1 MHCNRAYP
9 TPTTHPT
16 PLFAK
21 SIYSHSA
28 INAFRLSRRIAL
40 LTVFCVA
47 ISAIG
52 SLGGMTL
59 AQDGSSA
66 TDSAAGNAVAANSAA
81 GQSSGPSISRA
92 ASHSDNV
99 IIILDDS
106 GSMRERM
113 PRDRGTRMDAAKAAL
128 EQVIGQI
135 DPKTN
140 VGILLLNGARQYK
153 NWLVPFETLNK
164 DNAIQRIR
172 ALQPGG
178 GTPLGEAMRVGA
190 NTLLDLRSKNFYG
203 TYRLVVVTDGE
214 ASDPQLLAQFL
225 PDILSRGLLVDAIGV
240 DMKSDHSLATKVHS
254 YRRANDLESL
264 SNAIQEILAE
274 QPQQDQAGSDADF
287 ALLEALGDVDVS
299 EVLTAL
305 AKPNNGPI
313 TGIPSHRADVP
324 SNGGPGSSGWVS
336 MQPQA
341 SPSAAPS
348 QGSSQ
353 TTKVPSFTGWIVQ
366 VVGTICSCF
375 VPLILILIFL
385 FAILNSKNSGR
396 SGGK

>member
-1 MHCNRAYP
+1 
-9 TPTTHPT
+9 
-16 PLFAK
+16 
-21 SIYSHSA
+21 
-28 INAFRLSRRIAL
+28 
-40 LTVFCVA
+40 
-47 ISAIG
+47 
-52 SLGGMTL
+52 MTL
-59 AQDGSSA
+59 AQDGRST
-66 TDSAAGNAVAANSAA
+66 TDSAAGNAMAANSAA
-81 GQSSGPSISRA
+81 GQNSPSITRA

-140 VGILLLNGARQYK
+140 VGILLLNGARRNK
-153 NWLVPFETLNK
+153 SWLVPFGTLNK
-164 DNAIQRIR
+164 DDAIQRIR

-190 NTLLDLRSKNFYG
+190 DTLLELRSKNFYG

-254 YRRANDLESL
+254 YRRANDLQSL

-313 TGIPSHRADVP
+313 TGIPTHRADAP
-324 SNGGPGSSGWVS
+324 SNGGSGSSGWIS

-341 SPSAAPS
+341 SPAPTAPS
-348 QGSSQ
+348 PGSSQ
-353 TTKVPSFTGWIVQ
+353 TTRVPSLTGWITQ
-366 VVGTICSCF
+366 VAGTICSCF

-385 FAILNSKNSGR
+385 FAILNSKKSGR
-396 SGGK
+396 S